1 MEIMTDYIQSSN
13 LNCNHRKVL
22 LTAKDFTV
30 QTIPTD
36 KYGKPSP
43 VVVCLECKK
52 YELIEFK

>member
-1 MEIMTDYIQSSN
+1 MTDYIQSSN